1 MLRLQYFASTE
12 PRLLALR
19 TSLVLKAGPGILG
32 STLFHELKKTV
43 EAFKYGQLPSKSG
56 MVHGESGSIFWKSG

>member
-1 MLRLQYFASTE
+1 M
-12 PRLLALR
+12 
-19 TSLVLKAGPGILG
+19 TSLVLKAEPRILG

-56 MVHGESGSIFWKSG
+56 MVHGESGSILWKTD